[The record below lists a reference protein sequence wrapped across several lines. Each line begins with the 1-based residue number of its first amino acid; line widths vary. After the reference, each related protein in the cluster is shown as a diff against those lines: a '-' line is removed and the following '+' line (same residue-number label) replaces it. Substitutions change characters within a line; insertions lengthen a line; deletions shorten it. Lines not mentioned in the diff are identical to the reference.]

1 MREWTELD
9 MSFSAG
15 GFLSA
20 SDGYCSAEQQL
31 QYYGESPA
39 GVSADPSTVLDPPT
53 FLCLRYFL
61 PCSVHIS
68 FASLEISS

>member
-9 MSFSAG
+9 MSFPAG

-31 QYYGESPA
+31 QYYGESP
-39 GVSADPSTVLDPPT
+39 PPP
-53 FLCLRYFL
+53 L
-61 PCSVHIS
+61 
-68 FASLEISS
+68 ASLLLPL